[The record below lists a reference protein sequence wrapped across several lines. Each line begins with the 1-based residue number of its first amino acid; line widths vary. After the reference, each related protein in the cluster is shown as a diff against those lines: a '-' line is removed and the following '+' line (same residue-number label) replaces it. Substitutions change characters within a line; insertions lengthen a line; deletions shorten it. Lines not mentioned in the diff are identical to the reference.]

1 MVVLI
6 TVAAIMLFKIVFT
19 STAFK
24 ITESGS
30 FSFLHSQARL
40 VATMLAATLNL
51 IAIGNVQF
59 FNSKFLINFTTVFTT
74 KKTVFTSVKNV
85 FTSVKTVF
93 TKVKTV
99 FNKVKLFLIQ

>member
-59 FNSKFLINFTTVFTT
+59 F
-74 KKTVFTSVKNV
+74 
-85 FTSVKTVF
+85 
-93 TKVKTV
+93 
-99 FNKVKLFLIQ
+99 

>member
-51 IAIGNVQF
+51 IAIGNVQL
-59 FNSKFLINFTTVFTT
+59 FNSKFLINFNTFKTVFTT
-74 KKTVFTSVKNV
+74 MKTVFT
-85 FTSVKTVF
+85 TMKTVITTMKNCF
-93 TKVKTV
+93 YYSENC
-99 FNKVKLFLIQ
+99 FY